1 MAVVVPYDT
10 AGKDVYKLL
19 HMMAFDH
26 APGAKLNEE
35 IDYFEEIK
43 RASDLMTDQEKE
55 IIDKKVRNQSITG
68 QLRQQAKTFL
78 GKIDGYN
85 FASIIS
91 FSQ

>member
-1 MAVVVPYDT
+1 MAVVVLYDT

-35 IDYFEEIK
+35 IDYFEDIK

-55 IIDKKVRNQSITG
+55 IIDKKVCNKWITRSWH
-68 QLRQQAKTFL
+68 LRQRAKNVFREDRWL
-78 GKIDGYN
+78 
-85 FASIIS
+85 
-91 FSQ
+91 

>member
-26 APGAKLNEE
+26 DHGVAANKQ

-43 RASDLMTDQEKE
+43 SASDLMTDQEKE
-55 IIDKKVRNQSITG
+55 IIDRKVT
-68 QLRQQAKTFL
+68 
-78 GKIDGYN
+78 IDFQFYDRADCIN
-85 FASIIS
+85 A
-91 FSQ
+91 

>member
-1 MAVVVPYDT
+1 MHDLSSKIKLRDSSMAVVVPYDT

-26 APGAKLNEE
+26 DHGAAASKD

-55 IIDKKVRNQSITG
+55 IIDTKVFFENCINP
-68 QLRQQAKTFL
+68 F
-78 GKIDGYN
+78 Y
-85 FASIIS
+85 
-91 FSQ
+91 